1 MVRLESD
8 VARRLL
14 RALVPAVLAGG
25 FMALYPAIAERVVE
39 RYGRGFEPPF
49 VALYVT
55 ALVVLFL
62 ADAWVRDRRLA
73 RLRAEAQRERDRAEA
88 AHQRAEALRLL
99 LDVAAA
105 LETDERLEAALANA
119 LGRASSSLSFQR
131 AAVYLA
137 EQRSGRLSRR
147 GVWPLTASFDAA
159 EHEAANATFRTL
171 RDGDATRGAQADDTR
186 PGPAV
191 LAIASTSEGNSEP
204 ARVCVLLRAR
214 GEPLGLLV
222 CEGIEA
228 AAEDTAARLGAIADR
243 LAMAVLGKRLFAE
256 LEAKERALRH
266 AYRELRTSGRNLA
279 RSRAAEEAGIVG
291 HAAAAALSEPL
302 RRALDD
308 ARALRAEFAGYG
320 GFESGRGLLEH
331 LVARLKEMRSS
342 LGELRRVGDGADD
355 ARPLDVNDV
364 LVSALDLALPGLRRA
379 GIEARLALS
388 DRIDPVV
395 SDEAML
401 QRVIQRALSASR
413 ASLRRAPAPRRLM
426 VETRR
431 FGDGVRISITDNGPG
446 LRPRSGQPASRAS
459 SSLKEALSQSSK
471 SFQRNRLRSAGISV
485 RQSETVGVGRTTTIV
500 VNPRPTV
507 GEPATPPKA
516 EGFEASPADEFR
528 TGRL

>member
-1 MVRLESD
+1 M
-8 VARRLL
+8 L

-25 FMALYPAIAERVVE
+25 FMALYPAIAERVVD
-39 RYGRGFEPPF
+39 RYGRGFEPRL

-62 ADAWVRDRRLA
+62 ADAWARDRRLA
-73 RLRAEAQRERDRAEA
+73 RLREEAERERNRAEA

-119 LGRASSSLSFQR
+119 LEHAASALTFGR

-137 EQRSGRLSRR
+137 EHKNGRLTRR
-147 GVWPLTASFDAA
+147 GVWPLTSAFDPEAQEFA
-159 EHEAANATFRTL
+159 EATFRELSQGT
-171 RDGDATRGAQADDTR
+171 DAASAAD
-186 PGPAV
+186 
-191 LAIASTSEGNSEP
+191 AS
-204 ARVCVLLRAR
+204 RVGVLLRAR

-222 CEGIEA
+222 CDGLDSP
-228 AAEDTAARLGAIADR
+228 AEDTPARLRAIADR
-243 LAMAVLGKRLFAE
+243 LAMAVLGKRLFVE

-279 RSRAAEEAGIVG
+279 RSRAAEEAGILG
-291 HAAAAALSEPL
+291 HAAASALSEPL
-302 RRALDD
+302 RAAIDD
-308 ARALRAEFAGYG
+308 ARALRAEFAGYD
-320 GFESGRGLLEH
+320 GFESGRRRLEH
-331 LVARLKEMRSS
+331 IVARLKEMRAS
-342 LGELRRVGDGADD
+342 LGELRRLGDRADD
-355 ARPLDVNDV
+355 ARALDVNDV

-395 SDEAML
+395 SDEALL

-413 ASLRRAPAPRRLM
+413 ASLRRAPSPRRLM

-446 LRPRSGQPASRAS
+446 LRPRSSSAATAREP
-459 SSLKEALSQSSK
+459 SSLRNALEKSGK
-471 SFQRNRLRSAGISV
+471 SFHKSRLRSAGISV
-485 RQSETVGVGRTTTIV
+485 RYTESVGVGRTTTIV
-500 VNPRPTV
+500 VQRQPAGV
-507 GEPATPPKA
+507 GTPDA
-516 EGFEASPADEFR
+516 VDRVRLGSPSEQETR
-528 TGRL
+528 QGRL